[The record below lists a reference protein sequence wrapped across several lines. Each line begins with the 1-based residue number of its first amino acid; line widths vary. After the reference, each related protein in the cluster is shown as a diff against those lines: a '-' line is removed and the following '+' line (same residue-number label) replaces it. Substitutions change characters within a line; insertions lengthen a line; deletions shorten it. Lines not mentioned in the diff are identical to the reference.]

1 MIAEQTGSGHLPDPA
16 VSGRERLYTPG
27 AAALIHV
34 KNFPAG
40 FTSKETKNDDPGAR
54 RSDHA

>member
-27 AAALIHV
+27 PAILIRV
-34 KNFPAG
+34 EKFPAG
-40 FTSKETKNDDPGAR
+40 LINEEVMNDDPGAG
-54 RSDHA
+54 RSNHA